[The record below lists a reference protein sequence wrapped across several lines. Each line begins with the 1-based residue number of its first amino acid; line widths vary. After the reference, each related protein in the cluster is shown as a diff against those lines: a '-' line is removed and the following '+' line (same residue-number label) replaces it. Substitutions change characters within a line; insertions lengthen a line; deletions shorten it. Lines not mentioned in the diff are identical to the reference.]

1 VNIRIHKVSNL
12 SYVCDLSEGSQARP
26 VATINITLENA
37 YFVKISTQFSGQLR
51 GVMSDKTSVK
61 PAKEEYYADGKA
73 QYLQTAGGNITCLR
87 CTAQSTRTKLQC
99 GRPAI
104 KTSRTQKCQYHG
116 GRPHTAET
124 LKRISEANMLHG
136 QATKQAKE
144 QYRHS
149 IELIHELQDAMHVLE
164 MGDGPKI
171 RGPKPKG
178 YKPVMT
184 QADVV
189 RMIRER
195 LLHLN

>member
-1 VNIRIHKVSNL
+1 MSEKVS
-12 SYVCDLSEGSQARP
+12 VKQA
-26 VATINITLENA
+26 
-37 YFVKISTQFSGQLR
+37 K
-51 GVMSDKTSVK
+51 
-61 PAKEEYYADGKA
+61 KEYSAQGKA

-124 LKRISEANMLHG
+124 LKRISEANTIHG
-136 QATKQAKE
+136 EASKEAKK
-144 QYRHS
+144 QYRHDS
-149 IELIHELQDAMHVLE
+149 ALIHELEDAVCVLK
-164 MGDGPKI
+164 MGEGPRI

-178 YKPVMT
+178 YKPVRT

-189 RMIRER
+189 RMIQER
-195 LLHLN
+195 LLHMK

>member
-1 VNIRIHKVSNL
+1 MSYKVC
-12 SYVCDLSEGSQARP
+12 VEQ
-26 VATINITLENA
+26 
-37 YFVKISTQFSGQLR
+37 
-51 GVMSDKTSVK
+51 
-61 PAKEEYYADGKA
+61 AKEEYSAESKA

-87 CTAQSTRTKLQC
+87 CQAKSSRTKLQC

-104 KTSRTQKCQYHG
+104 KTSRTQKCQFHG
-116 GRPHTAET
+116 GKPHSDET
-124 LKRISEANMLHG
+124 LKRISEANMLHC

-149 IELIHELQDAMHVLE
+149 IELIHELQDAMYVLK
-164 MGDGPKI
+164 MGSGPKI

-178 YKPVMT
+178 YRPVST

-195 LLHLN
+195 LLHSM

>member
-1 VNIRIHKVSNL
+1 MSEKVL
-12 SYVCDLSEGSQARP
+12 
-26 VATINITLENA
+26 
-37 YFVKISTQFSGQLR
+37 VKQ
-51 GVMSDKTSVK
+51 VK
-61 PAKEEYYADGKA
+61 QECSAQGKA
-73 QYLQTAGGNITCLR
+73 QYLQTAGGKITCLR
-87 CTAQSTRTKLQC
+87 CTAKSTRTKKQC

-149 IELIHELQDAMHVLE
+149 IELIHELQDAMYVLK
-164 MGDGPKI
+164 MGEGPKI

-184 QADVV
+184 QADVL
-189 RMIRER
+189 RMIQER
-195 LLHLN
+195 LLHIV